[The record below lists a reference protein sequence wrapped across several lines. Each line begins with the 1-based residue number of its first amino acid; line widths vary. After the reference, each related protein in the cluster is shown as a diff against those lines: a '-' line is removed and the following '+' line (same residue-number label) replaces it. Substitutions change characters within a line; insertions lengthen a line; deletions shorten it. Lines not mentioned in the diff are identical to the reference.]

1 MADEVL
7 MLIDD
12 RFTIQGLIHFIW
24 LLNLNGD
31 VNDQLSFKF
40 FILLFSKFSSYSKTA
55 PSFLMKLID

>member
-24 LLNLNGD
+24 L
-31 VNDQLSFKF
+31 FKP
-40 FILLFSKFSSYSKTA
+40 KW
-55 PSFLMKLID
+55 